1 MTVKGLNPHS
11 PVTENTWSG
20 PTPSPE
26 QSLPSWVIRRRYL
39 IDPKRQLRTA
49 AMTTSLVAILVLLV
63 NLGFALLR
71 TSQTSFLAAVAPQLT
86 PVIERQDTIFSLT
99 MIIMS
104 VVLVVGVS
112 LKTIVETHRTAGA
125 VFAVRQRI
133 ERVKKGDLQVTL
145 KLRRRDNLQILETPF
160 NDMVTSLRVRAL
172 NEATTLEQLAS
183 KAEKIGDRGDD
194 LARALRGLAQHKRQI
209 GT

>member
-1 MTVKGLNPHS
+1 MTE
-11 PVTENTWSG
+11 TTWAG
-20 PTPSPE
+20 PTTSPP
-26 QSLPSWVIRRRYL
+26 QSLPAWVIRRRYL

-49 AMTTSLVAILVLLV
+49 VMTTSLVAILVILV

-133 ERVKKGDLQVTL
+133 ERVKEGDLQVTL
-145 KLRRRDNLQILETPF
+145 KLRRRDNLQDLETPF
-160 NDMVTSLRVRAL
+160 NDMVSSLRDRAL
-172 NEATTLEQLAS
+172 EEASTLEQLAS
-183 KAEKIGDRGDD
+183 KAEKIGTDGKD
-194 LARALRGLAQHKRQI
+194 LARALRNLAQHKRQI

>member
-1 MTVKGLNPHS
+1 
-11 PVTENTWSG
+11 
-20 PTPSPE
+20 
-26 QSLPSWVIRRRYL
+26 
-39 IDPKRQLRTA
+39 
-49 AMTTSLVAILVLLV
+49 MTTSLVAFLVLLV

-86 PVIERQDTIFSLT
+86 PVIERQDMIFSLT

-104 VVLVVGVS
+104 IVLVVGVS

-133 ERVKKGDLQVTL
+133 ERVKEGDLQVTL
-145 KLRRRDNLQILETPF
+145 KLRRRDNLQNLETPF
-160 NDMVTSLRVRAL
+160 NEMVTSLRDRAL
-172 NEATTLEQLAS
+172 NEATTLEELAS

-194 LARALRGLAQHKRQI
+194 LARALHELARHKRQI

>member
-1 MTVKGLNPHS
+1 M
-11 PVTENTWSG
+11 TENTWPG
-20 PTPSPE
+20 PTPSPP
-26 QSLPSWVIRRRYL
+26 QSQRAKVIRRRYL

-49 AMTTSLVAILVLLV
+49 VMTTSLVAILVFLV

-71 TSQTSFLAAVAPQLT
+71 TSQTSYLAAVAPQLT

-133 ERVKKGDLQVTL
+133 
-145 KLRRRDNLQILETPF
+145 
-160 NDMVTSLRVRAL
+160 
-172 NEATTLEQLAS
+172 
-183 KAEKIGDRGDD
+183 
-194 LARALRGLAQHKRQI
+194 
-209 GT
+209 

>member
-1 MTVKGLNPHS
+1 M
-11 PVTENTWSG
+11 TENTWSG

-194 LARALRGLAQHKRQI
+194 LARALHELARHKRQI

>member
-1 MTVKGLNPHS
+1 M
-11 PVTENTWSG
+11 TENTWSG

-160 NDMVTSLRVRAL
+160 NDMVTSLRDRAL
-172 NEATTLEQLAS
+172 GEATTLEQLAS

-194 LARALRGLAQHKRQI
+194 LARALHELARHKRQI

>member
-1 MTVKGLNPHS
+1 M
-11 PVTENTWSG
+11 TENTWSG

-26 QSLPSWVIRRRYL
+26 QSLPAWVFRRRYL

-133 ERVKKGDLQVTL
+133 ERVKEGDLQVTL

-194 LARALRGLAQHKRQI
+194 LARALHELARHKRQI